1 MVFES
6 IVTDLLNKYLGE
18 YVENLDTSQLNIGI
32 WGGKVELRNLQLKQS
47 ALDDLQLP
55 VQIVSGYLGNLFL
68 KIPWTNLYNSS
79 VEAVI
84 EDLNLLVV
92 PNSQVKYDKAK
103 EEKWKQEMKQA
114 AVNKVEEAKRQEKEK
129 FKQKIDDTFAEKLAT
144 QIIRNVQITI
154 KNIHIRYEDRKSNK
168 GKPFTFG
175 LTLSSLVVTTTD
187 KKWNPELPTEITAM
201 IYKILMI
208 DNLSIYWN
216 SNTQETF
223 IGLPDDQL
231 LEAFQDAIDGK
242 KNYTYM
248 LGPIVSQ
255 SYLQINTK
263 PENDEFKIPKV
274 ELSLELQELTL
285 RITKSQYQDM
295 MGLLESCDYM
305 IRATPFRK
313 YRPSVESY
321 RGHYDK
327 WWKFAYECILHEEV
341 RRRQRNWDWMHIH
354 THRKACKEYAQAYEK
369 KLVTSKPSAE
379 LIKSVQ
385 TCEKHLDALNIV
397 LVRQKIEVEVER
409 KGLLKKALQK
419 EAGWFSGW
427 WGGSSKQDG
436 ASKSDIRKQFQE
448 AMTPAEKQKLY
459 RAIGYQE
466 NAAPTQYPVE
476 FVAVD
481 VKFSLAMLEVE
492 IRNESSQVL
501 DAVILG
507 VTSRFEQRPAG
518 QAFKL
523 TANLK
528 QFLIRGLKQGDI
540 VPELLQGKVGEVIA
554 PTSSS
559 PSEHLLN
566 ILVEMKP
573 LSGEC
578 DQLVHILSQ
587 PLQLVYDAQTIN
599 KLLDVFT
606 VETNTVITQ
615 LNAAAYTKL
624 VEMKEKSALGFQHAL
639 QQRLKMDLNIDLMGC
654 YGILPHGGLYTGVN
668 QSLVG
673 VNLGRMQINCNPR
686 PPDEVD
692 IQTMVKRG
700 STETDILKEMMNRC
714 YDRFVVELKEAQI
727 QMMMPGEVWKSIPE
741 GGSEQYILEPTNL
754 TVVLEKCL
762 ITDDPRLPKIK
773 VSASL
778 PNINIRVGEKR
789 LFSTIALFI
798 SIPFN
803 ESKYEDALPTIELH
817 SSQQSLNITEITRAT
832 SQISDKKP
840 TPRTP
845 EDEMVQ
851 FIELEV
857 KFELKEISVAVFR
870 KIDEGTEQ
878 PLADFRILALEAELI
893 QQTYDLN
900 VSLRLGGL
908 SLFQDY
914 EGEKIRIINTPM
926 AEGKSEY
933 LLVVNLC
940 KVDRASPEFHSKHGS
955 VLNSPDTNFSK
966 VDFLVHQEAFLDA
979 MQWASRV
986 QEFFASMTAKEEEPK
1001 VTTSRLLVPNRSSR
1015 QITSGVNVLFED
1027 ILDDSGWKQKRRRRQ
1042 VKVNT
1047 IDLKLIAVMGEVSL
1061 TLKNSQ
1067 RMVGAM
1073 HVKGGQ
1079 LNVIVKRTYT
1089 QIDGTLNN
1097 FVFYDL
1103 REDTY
1108 HPKVFYIEENVQ
1120 AVVAQVIIFQ
1130 RVSGEEFD
1138 PIEDKD
1144 KVDMTVTA
1152 RIACFR
1158 VVFLNYVVMSLL
1170 EFLNK
1175 FSAAQAAII
1184 EASTA
1189 AAVAAKANVQLAYE
1203 AAFRMLLNIELKA
1216 PILVIPANSRSFDA
1230 VVLDFGDL
1238 KVKNHLSDHIV
1249 TVENEDVT
1257 VLVDNLNLALENL
1270 TMTRVKFG
1278 EKMNIVSECPLLEP
1292 VSFQL
1297 DVRRNLT
1304 SQWRTD
1310 FPDLDVSGRLNS
1322 IHIKLTQYDYTM
1334 ILSIITQNLSEV
1346 PPTIDIVPS
1355 TLEPAYGTPTATNLS
1370 EGKRSPRTRAKM
1382 MKAKEDR
1389 KVVKQDETGPIRV
1402 IVQLNF
1408 TMDSLI
1414 VDLFKNDD
1422 SQDKSMSCL
1431 TACPSNGLARFTLQ
1445 VLSVKTRMMS
1455 DNSLTVSALL
1465 LDCLLDDTRPSQEGK
1480 ICRYMERKPDYV
1492 SAQQNRSSG
1501 SNTRWMLDIT
1511 FQQSPTTMFVD
1522 VRVYSFILILN
1533 IEHLMSISDFF
1544 MSGLQQQTTA
1554 PVTKSK
1560 TIRGVSSQTPV
1571 TSKDIAPVA
1580 ETPSHTVPISI
1591 SLLVEQPD
1599 IILVENLDD
1608 INTNAII
1615 MNNEINLKIRM
1626 EDGEEA
1632 YTGSINDFQLF
1643 SCCFNPEKRKETKS
1657 KIIRPVTVF
1666 LVGCKGETQGFK
1678 LDFTTTNICVA
1689 VTPGTLELLTKIMQ
1703 IVTAGKQSIVPVE
1716 EEEHDYSDI
1725 WGIDHF
1731 DDVDYWFLK
1740 TELAEDAWQVL
1751 DLHLPRLNINEICVL
1766 KIPSMWITLEAGVG
1780 NKTLPMLL
1788 IEYNMHACV
1797 KSWSSQVNAEASM
1810 NLQVSYYNS
1819 RLALWEPLVE
1829 PVEVIEPKG
1838 VITHVPWEL
1847 TIQVETNDSQKQE
1860 ENEIDGIGESST
1872 RPKCTIAISSKE
1884 TMELTVT
1891 KTCLDVMKNLG
1902 TAFNNAIFKPEM
1914 RSSAYSSPYV
1924 VQNDLGVNIKVSL
1937 NNGIFKLFDQE
1948 GLQNEVE
1955 EVVLESGANVSLCL
1969 VEHEDTKSLDLSLA
1983 HVREK
1988 YLQISVPEPP
1998 SDLDLPVARADKR
2011 YFSLQ
2016 HRSSGNDTW
2025 GIVSD
2030 VQVIEGCTVITLRGI
2045 LQVHNHFN
2053 TPVSVYFMTKKGNEV
2068 QLVGSVQPHQHLN
2081 LPLDAIY
2088 TPTNELFFTIE
2099 GYSVSIAP
2107 FIWKDLQNSLV
2118 ISKILQCNHKNP
2130 EDLEPFFIQAV
2141 GELEQVYFEHSNRH
2155 TMSSSC
2161 YNIHLR
2167 PTVTLKNFLPVDIEV
2182 CTQGII
2188 KESHVPSGEMLQ
2200 IPTAEPGT
2208 TTIGIRIKSYLD
2220 RDWSS
2225 QQLIAANPPELSV
2238 WTFHSYESK
2247 CRIAMDLGVHCVNEY
2262 GTLKLALYCPFWMLN
2277 KTSLMLSYRHEDVNN
2292 VLYHPPSYQ
2301 GPIMFSFRAKSFFG
2315 KKKAAIMVDRG
2326 EWSDKFSLDAAG
2338 SSGVVICKSNDTT
2351 YQIGVHIQ
2359 LMYNSLT
2366 KQVTFTPYHILV
2378 NQCKVAVEIQE
2389 TNRLA
2394 EPWIRVEPMDVC
2406 PFWPK
2411 TIPSEKSTPEL
2422 VMRLA
2427 DTVEET
2433 SPFPFNCTFNYMLK
2447 LENKYGGVEVYI
2459 QKTEGAVYITFNL
2472 YHPGMAPALILN
2484 HSNHEIVLQEK
2495 ATKSVISLLPRQKKL
2510 FTWTSPKDKHVLT
2523 WCENYSTELK
2533 KDEVG
2538 HFNVSPSVRLYWSSF
2553 LDGMQRVLLFT
2564 ADADIAREVEASA
2577 LLEVMD
2583 LEVNLSIH
2591 GVGLSLV
2598 DNEMRKELIYLGI
2611 SSSGAVWEFAKPGSK
2626 KFKKIKPKDSA
2637 LLETLHTRYKQEL
2650 NTEGK
2655 TTLYPA
2661 RCTIRNNFEVNFETN
2676 EILKPDH
2683 RVMRRTFNEGL
2694 WIVYRVSPHQM
2705 QLHAK
2710 VNRLQID
2717 NQMYDC
2723 EFPVIFAPVPPPKSV
2738 NMENAMKPF
2747 VELSLLRRLNKHSS
2761 LMQFKYLQVLI
2772 QEFEVKVDI
2781 GFINALAKMFEAG
2794 TTSDSEEAE
2803 LFARD
2808 RLAVS
2813 EPLSSHVTQ
2822 LFSQDKKNH
2831 FDILHFSPLKI
2842 HLSFSLSGEGG
2853 GVPAQLPPVLNIL
2866 LQTFGVTVAN
2876 VQDVILKLSY
2886 FERNYTFLSEKQLM
2900 TEVQMHYLGQLLKQ
2914 FYVLAL
2920 GLDVMGNPYGL
2931 VIGITEGVSDL
2942 FYEPMQGIVQGP
2954 GEFAEGLVLG
2964 VRSLF
2969 GHTVGGAA
2977 GAVSRITGAMG
2988 KGIAALTLDEDY
3000 QRKRRE
3006 ALNYRP
3012 ATVQEGLAHSGKGLF
3027 MGVVEG
3033 VGGVFT
3039 KPISGARQEGVGG
3052 FVKGVG
3058 KGMVGLVTRPT
3069 AGVIDFASGSF
3080 SAVKR
3085 YAELGEETTRLRH
3098 PRFFNPDNLVRPYC
3112 RRDAEG
3118 NRLLKE
3124 LEKGKYYMTDIYVC
3138 HIPLANSKKILLLTD
3153 KRLLVLSHNE
3163 IFGGNQV
3170 DLSHV
3175 WGELTEPPKIVSDG
3189 IQIKLEGGKKKLGLF
3204 RSNDVK
3210 LLPISDEDQKRFIA
3224 EQIQSLMSAI
3234 SPLNSVRRGSRPS
3247 SSHSTSS

>member
-1 MVFES
+1 MVYK
-6 IVTDLLNKYLGE
+6 V
-18 YVENLDTSQLNIGI
+18 LNI
-32 WGGKVELRNLQLKQS
+32 
-47 ALDDLQLP
+47 
-55 VQIVSGYLGNLFL
+55 
-68 KIPWTNLYNSS
+68 
-79 VEAVI
+79 
-84 EDLNLLVV
+84 
-92 PNSQVKYDKAK
+92 
-103 EEKWKQEMKQA
+103 
-114 AVNKVEEAKRQEKEK
+114 
-129 FKQKIDDTFAEKLAT
+129 
-144 QIIRNVQITI
+144 
-154 KNIHIRYEDRKSNK
+154 
-168 GKPFTFG
+168 
-175 LTLSSLVVTTTD
+175 
-187 KKWNPELPTEITAM
+187 
-201 IYKILMI
+201 
-208 DNLSIYWN
+208 DNFCIYWN

-223 IGLPDDQL
+223 INLSDDEL
-231 LEAFQDAIDGK
+231 LAAFQDAIDGK

-248 LGPIVSQ
+248 LGPIQ
-255 SYLQINTK
+255 SESNLQIDTK
-263 PENDEFKIPKV
+263 PENDDFKIPKV
-274 ELSLELQELTL
+274 QLTL
-285 RITKSQYQDM
+285 DLKELAFRIAKSQYQDL

-305 IRATPFRK
+305 MRATPFRK

-321 RGHYDK
+321 RGHYDR

-341 RRRQRNWDWMHIH
+341 RRRRRNWDWMHIH
-354 THRKACKEYAQAYEK
+354 THRKACKEYAQVYEM
-369 KLVTSKPSAE
+369 KLVSSKPSAD
-379 LIKSVQ
+379 LIKSVN

-409 KGLLKKALQK
+409 KGLMKKALQR
-419 EAGWFSGW
+419 ESSWFSGW
-427 WGGSSKQDG
+427 WGGNSKHDDL
-436 ASKSDIRKQFQE
+436 SKGDIRKQFQE

-466 NAAPTQYPVE
+466 NAAPTPYPVE

-481 VKFSLAMLEVE
+481 IRFTLTKLEVE
-492 IRNESSQVL
+492 IRNETSQVL
-501 DAVILG
+501 DCIISG
-507 VTSRFEQRPAG
+507 VTTRFEQRPAG

-528 QFLIRGLKQGDI
+528 QFLIRGLKQGGI
-540 VPELLQGKVGEVIA
+540 VPELVQGKVGQVIA
-554 PTSSS
+554 PTSNL
-559 PSEHLLN
+559 PSERLLN
-566 ILVEMKP
+566 ILVEVKP

-578 DQLVHILSQ
+578 DQLVHVLSQ
-587 PLQLVYDAQTIN
+587 PLQFVYDAQTIN
-599 KLLDVFT
+599 KLIDVFT

-624 VEMKEKSALGFQHAL
+624 VEIKEKSALGLQHAL
-639 QQRLKMDLNIDLMGC
+639 QQRLRMDLNIDLMGF
-654 YGILPHGGLYTGVN
+654 YGILPHGGFYTGVN

-673 VNLGRMQINCNPR
+673 VNLGRMLINCKPR
-686 PPDEVD
+686 PPDELD

-700 STETDILKEMMNRC
+700 SNESDIMKEMMDRS
-714 YDRFVVELKEAQI
+714 YDRFVVELREAQI
-727 QMMMPGEVWKSIPE
+727 QMMMPGEVWKSTPE

-754 TVVLEKCL
+754 TVTLEKCV
-762 ITDDPRLPKIK
+762 ITDDPRLPKMK
-773 VSASL
+773 VYAGL
-778 PNINIRVGEKR
+778 PNINIRIGERR
-789 LFSTIALFI
+789 LFSTIALFM

-803 ESKYEDALPTIELH
+803 ECICEESQPTIELH
-817 SSQQSLNITEITRAT
+817 SSQQSLNITEITRAS
-832 SQISDKKP
+832 SQISDKSVSTKSSD
-840 TPRTP
+840 
-845 EDEMVQ
+845 DEVVQ

-857 KFELKEISVAVFR
+857 KFELKEISLALFR
-870 KIDEGTEQ
+870 KTDEGTEQ

-908 SLFQDY
+908 SLSQDY

-933 LLVVNLC
+933 LLVINLC
-940 KVDRASPEFHSKHGS
+940 KVDRKSPEFHSKHGS
-955 VLNSPDTNFSK
+955 VLNSLNTNFSK

-979 MQWASRV
+979 IQWGNRV
-986 QEFFASMTAKEEEPK
+986 QEFFASMTSKEEELK
-1001 VTTSRLLVPNRSSR
+1001 ETSTRLLLPNKSTR
-1015 QITSGVNVLFED
+1015 QITTGVNVLFDD
-1027 ILDDSGWKQKRRRRQ
+1027 ILDDSGWRQKRRRRQ

-1047 IDLKLIAVMGEVSL
+1047 IDLKLTAVMGEVSL
-1061 TLKNSQ
+1061 TLKTSQ

-1073 HVKGGQ
+1073 HVEGGQ
-1079 LNVIVKRTYT
+1079 LNVIIKRTYT

-1103 REDTY
+1103 REDTH

-1130 RVSGEEFD
+1130 RECGEEFD
-1138 PIEDKD
+1138 PVEDKD
-1144 KVDMTVTA
+1144 KVNMIVNA

-1158 VVFLNYVVMSLL
+1158 VVFLNFMVMSLL
-1170 EFLNK
+1170 DFLNK

-1184 EASTA
+1184 EASA
-1189 AAVAAKANVQLAYE
+1189 AAAEAAKANVQLAYD

-1216 PILVIPANSRSFDA
+1216 PIIVIPANSRSGEA
-1230 VVLDFGDL
+1230 IVLDLGDM
-1238 KVKNHLSDHIV
+1238 KIKNHLSDHIV

-1257 VLVDNLNLALENL
+1257 VLMDNLNLALENL
-1270 TMTRVKFG
+1270 TMSRARFAKNMDVIA
-1278 EKMNIVSECPLLEP
+1278 EYPLLEP

-1304 SQWRTD
+1304 SCWRTD

-1322 IHIKLTQYDYTM
+1322 IHVKLTQYDYTM

-1346 PPTIDIVPS
+1346 PYTVEIVPS
-1355 TLEPAYGTPTATNLS
+1355 TPEPAFAISTATNINLNES
-1370 EGKRSPRTRAKM
+1370 KRSPRTRAKM
-1382 MKAKEDR
+1382 LKAKEDH
-1389 KVVKQDETGPIRV
+1389 KVVKHDETGPVKVV
-1402 IVQLNF
+1402 IQLNF

-1414 VDLFKNDD
+1414 VDLFKYADV
-1422 SQDKSMSCL
+1422 QDETVSFSSN
-1431 TACPSNGLARFTLQ
+1431 TATNGLARFTLQ

-1455 DNSLTVSALL
+1455 DDSLTVSALL

-1480 ICRYMERKPDYV
+1480 ICRYMERKPDHV
-1492 SAQQNRSSG
+1492 SAQQHRSSG

-1511 FQQSPTTMFVD
+1511 FQQSPSTIFVD

-1533 IEHLMSISDFF
+1533 IEHLMSISDFV
-1544 MSGLQQQTTA
+1544 MSGLQHQTTHIHM
-1554 PVTKSK
+1554 TKSK
-1560 TIRGVSSQTPV
+1560 SIRGATSQ
-1571 TSKDIAPVA
+1571 APVVSKEVA
-1580 ETPSHTVPISI
+1580 PVEKTQARPVPISI

-1626 EDGEEA
+1626 EEGEEV
-1632 YTGSINDFQLF
+1632 YNGSINDFQLF
-1643 SCCFNPEKRKETKS
+1643 SCCFNPEKRKKTKS
-1657 KIIRPVTVF
+1657 KIIRPVTVY
-1666 LVGCKGETQGFK
+1666 LVGCKGQTQGFK
-1678 LDFTTTNICVA
+1678 LDFTTTNIRVA

-1703 IVTAGKQSIVPVE
+1703 TVTAGKQSIVPVE

-1725 WGIDHF
+1725 WDVDEF
-1731 DDVDYWFLK
+1731 NDVDYLFLK

-1751 DLHLPRLNINEICVL
+1751 DLHLPKLSINEICVL
-1766 KIPSMWITLEAGVG
+1766 KVPSVWITLEAGVG

-1788 IEYNMHACV
+1788 IEYNMQACV

-1829 PVEVIEPKG
+1829 PVEIIEPKG
-1838 VITHVPWEL
+1838 IVTHIPWEL
-1847 TIQVETNDSQKQE
+1847 TIQVDTNDSQKQE
-1860 ENEIDGIGESST
+1860 ENEIDGIEESSVT
-1872 RPKCTIAISSKE
+1872 KPKCVISIVSKE
-1884 TMELTVT
+1884 TMELTIT
-1891 KTCLDVMKNLG
+1891 KTCLDVMKNLC
-1902 TAFNNAIFKPEM
+1902 TAFNNAIFKPQM
-1914 RSSAYSSPYV
+1914 TSSTYLSPYV
-1924 VQNDLGVNIKVSL
+1924 VQNDLGANVKVSL
-1937 NNGIFKLFDQE
+1937 NNGIFKLFDPE

-1955 EVVLESGANVSLCL
+1955 EIVLESGANVSLCL
-1969 VEHEDTKSLDLSLA
+1969 VENEDVKSLDLSLA

-2045 LQVHNHFN
+2045 LQIHNHFN
-2053 TPVSVYFMTKKGNEV
+2053 TPISVYFMTKKGNEV
-2068 QLVGSVQPHQHLN
+2068 QLVGFVQPHQHLN

-2088 TPTNELFFTIE
+2088 TPTNELFFSVS
-2099 GYSVSIAP
+2099 GYSVSNEP
-2107 FIWKDLQNSLV
+2107 FVWKDLQNSLV
-2118 ISKILQCNHKNP
+2118 ISKILQCNHKNL
-2130 EDLEPFFIQAV
+2130 EDTEPFFIQAV

-2161 YNIHLR
+2161 FNIHLR
-2167 PTVTLKNFLPVDIEV
+2167 PTVTLKNFLPLDIEV
-2182 CTQGII
+2182 CTQGVS
-2188 KESHVPSGEMLQ
+2188 KESLVPSGDRLQ
-2200 IPTAEPGT
+2200 IPTAEPGA
-2208 TTIGIRIKSYLD
+2208 TTICIRIRAYLD

-2225 QQLIAANPPELSV
+2225 QQLILADPPELSV
-2238 WTFHSYESK
+2238 WTFHSYQSK
-2247 CRIAMDLGVHCVNEY
+2247 YRISMDLGVHCVNEY

-2292 VLYHPPSYQ
+2292 VLFHPSTYQ
-2301 GPIMFSFRAKSFFG
+2301 GPVMFSFRAKSFFG
-2315 KKKAAIMVDRG
+2315 KKKASIMVDKG

-2338 SSGVVICKSNDTT
+2338 SSGVVICKSGDMT

-2378 NQCKVAVEIQE
+2378 NQCKVAVEVQE
-2389 TNRLA
+2389 TDKLR

-2427 DTVEET
+2427 GTREQT
-2433 SPFPFNCTFNYMLK
+2433 NPFPFNCTFNYMLK
-2447 LENKYGGVEVYI
+2447 LANKYGGVEVYI
-2459 QKTEGAVYITFNL
+2459 QKTEGAAYITFNL

-2495 ATKSVISLLPRQKKL
+2495 GTDSVIALLPRQKKL

-2523 WCENYSTELK
+2523 WCENYSTDLK
-2533 KDEVG
+2533 KDEVE
-2538 HFNVSPSVRLYWSSF
+2538 HFNLSPSVMLYWSSF

-2564 ADADIAREVEASA
+2564 AEADIAREVEASA

-2583 LEVNLSIH
+2583 LQVEVSIH

-2598 DNEMRKELIYLGI
+2598 DNEMRKELVYLGI
-2611 SSSGAVWEFAKPGSK
+2611 SSSGAVWEFAKPGSNK
-2626 KFKKIKPKDSA
+2626 YKKIKPKDN
-2637 LLETLHTRYKQEL
+2637 LVLETLYTRYKQEL

-2655 TTLYPA
+2655 SKLYPA
-2661 RCTIRNNFEVNFETN
+2661 CCTIRHNFEVNFETN
-2676 EILKPDH
+2676 EILKPDR

-2694 WIVYRVSPHQM
+2694 WISYGMSSHQM

-2738 NMENAMKPF
+2738 NMENVMKPF
-2747 VELSLLRRLNKHSS
+2747 VEMSLLRRLNKNSS
-2761 LMQFKYLQVLI
+2761 LMQFKYLTVLI

-2808 RLAVS
+2808 RLAIS
-2813 EPLSSHVTQ
+2813 EPLSAHVTQ
-2822 LFSQDKKNH
+2822 LFFQDKKNH

-2886 FERNYTFLSEKQLM
+2886 FERNYTFLSQKQLM
-2900 TEVQMHYLGQLLKQ
+2900 AEVQMHYLGQLLKQ

-2931 VIGITEGVSDL
+2931 VIGITEGVSDF

-3006 ALNYRP
+3006 ALHYRP
-3012 ATVQEGLAHSGKGLF
+3012 ATVQEGLAHSGKGLVL
-3027 MGVVEG
+3027 GVVEG

-3052 FVKGVG
+3052 FVKGFG
-3058 KGMVGLVTRPT
+3058 KGVVGLVTRPT

-3124 LEKGKYYMTDIYVC
+3124 LEKGKYYVTDVYVC

-3153 KRLLVLSHNE
+3153 KRMLVLSHNE

-3170 DLSHV
+3170 DLSYV
-3175 WGELTEPPKIVSDG
+3175 WGELTEPPMIVPEG

-3210 LLPISDEDQKRFIA
+3210 LLPISNEDQKRLIA
-3224 EQIQSLMSAI
+3224 EQMQNLMSAV